1 MTVVSLTNM
10 ISEGTQWAAAFPG
23 CIAYARNATDAP
35 QIPVNC
41 RGTNSIIG
49 RIINENTN
57 LDLARVVNMSVT
69 PVTAAP
75 GDQVVITITYQLPTI
90 TPIFQSMFGRN
101 LTLTAQSI
109 ELVRG
114 TDVPTYPGGHTDQPP
129 NLSPISP
136 VSYVSYQCDHGNA
149 KLTWAAVA
157 GVSGYDIFQGPV
169 TTHAS
174 ASYSFSTTADPVVFP
189 TTGVPGAGASAV
201 LNITTFND
209 DGAGHFT
216 LGTPYT
222 LTVSCA
228 VMKPLNSIAYSCQP
242 HGATFTW
249 NMPTNVGNSLD
260 LAVSYYRIYYGGT
273 STQIGSNFA
282 AVSNPQSAS
291 ILFAANPPDGTRSY
305 EIQAFDSFGNPAGP
319 RSDPVTLGCLPHYA
333 DLALSLVGNP
343 SPYVVRANQLVYTL
357 TVTNGGA
364 LAATNVV
371 MVDTLDPNEHFSS
384 VSVVPSS
391 PDCIYENPTLIPD
404 VKCTFAS
411 MADGESKIITITVT
425 APDALTTITNS
436 ATVSSDLEDNDSSN
450 NWRSITTT
458 VTDPPDVAIT
468 MSGTPSVVAV
478 GGSVTYTLTVT
489 DGPEAPVGGLTVM
502 TDPLPAGLTFGGCTP
517 APCNYISD

>member
-1 MTVVSLTNM
+1 MVEITRTHGSDTGATLPKRQRSLRRLQSGQSLLEVSLTLTILFLLFSGIVDLGRAFMTVVSLTNM

-41 RGTNSIIG
+41 RGSNSIIG

-75 GDQVVITITYQLPTI
+75 GDQVVITVTYQLPTI

-129 NLSPISP
+129 NLSAISP

-157 GVSGYDIFQGPV
+157 GVSVYDIFQGPV

-216 LGTPYT
+216 L
-222 LTVSCA
+222 
-228 VMKPLNSIAYSCQP
+228 
-242 HGATFTW
+242 
-249 NMPTNVGNSLD
+249 
-260 LAVSYYRIYYGGT
+260 
-273 STQIGSNFA
+273 
-282 AVSNPQSAS
+282 
-291 ILFAANPPDGTRSY
+291 
-305 EIQAFDSFGNPAGP
+305 
-319 RSDPVTLGCLPHYA
+319 
-333 DLALSLVGNP
+333 
-343 SPYVVRANQLVYTL
+343 
-357 TVTNGGA
+357 
-364 LAATNVV
+364 
-371 MVDTLDPNEHFSS
+371 
-384 VSVVPSS
+384 
-391 PDCIYENPTLIPD
+391 
-404 VKCTFAS
+404 
-411 MADGESKIITITVT
+411 
-425 APDALTTITNS
+425 
-436 ATVSSDLEDNDSSN
+436 
-450 NWRSITTT
+450 
-458 VTDPPDVAIT
+458 
-468 MSGTPSVVAV
+468 
-478 GGSVTYTLTVT
+478 
-489 DGPEAPVGGLTVM
+489 
-502 TDPLPAGLTFGGCTP
+502 
-517 APCNYISD
+517 